1 MDQPIPP
8 PEEERQA
15 GGSQSQ
21 KTRGNFSPRD
31 GILHQTVSRLPV
43 ANQVFLG
50 SWMTDICQEG
60 LSQRSA
66 PQRRHISHLRRCSCS
81 APRKLS
87 RDRGGD

>member
-50 SWMTDICQEG
+50 SWMVAICQEDCI
-60 LSQRSA
+60 L
-66 PQRRHISHLRRCSCS
+66 
-81 APRKLS
+81 K
-87 RDRGGD
+87 